1 MGKKRY
7 YIAYGSNL
15 NIGQMAVRCPTAKVI
30 GTAVIKDY
38 ELLFKGS
45 KTGSY
50 LTIEPREG
58 SKVPVAVWEVTE
70 EDEKELDRYEGYPTF
85 YYKKEMTVDVTGTR
99 GGRKGRK
106 KVFVYIMHEDRPL
119 GIPSQYYVKVCLEGY
134 REFDFDKEL
143 LFAAIKKSMKEGHKN
158 EG

>member
-1 MGKKRY
+1 MVKKRY

-15 NIGQMAVRCPTAKVI
+15 NIGQMAVRCPIAKVI
-30 GTAVIKDY
+30 GTAVIDDY

-50 LTIEPREG
+50 LTIEPKTV
-58 SKVPVAVWEVTE
+58 SKVPAVVWEVTA
-70 EDEKELDRYEGYPTF
+70 EDERALDRYEGYPRF
-85 YYKKEMTVDVTGTR
+85 YYKKEMTVDVTVLR
-99 GGRKGRK
+99 SGRTSKK
-106 KVFVYIMHEDRPL
+106 KVFMYIMHEGRPL

-143 LFAAIKKSMKEGHKN
+143 RFAAIKKGMKEEHKN
-158 EG
+158 EE